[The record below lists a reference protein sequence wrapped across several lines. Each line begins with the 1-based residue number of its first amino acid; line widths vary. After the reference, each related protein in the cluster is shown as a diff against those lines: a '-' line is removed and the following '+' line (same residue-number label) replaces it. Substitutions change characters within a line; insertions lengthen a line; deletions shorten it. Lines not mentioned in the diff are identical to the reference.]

1 MAEQLLGP
9 HGRPTAA
16 GGGGASPAA
25 PPPRSALAP
34 SWSVPSFAQT
44 PMTRPPAAAEAAT
57 QHGAPPAMTEA
68 LTRFANLAEAME
80 RRVLA
85 MEAPAAADA
94 APPPPA
100 DIAPPP
106 PTAPERALDRMASAM
121 SALERRLT
129 AAAAAR
135 LSTPPGARA
144 GGGGDGEGKYRAASA
159 AAMRLYVGDARAARL
174 HTLLIARRALALSG
188 TLARWRTAAALAL
201 SMEGAQIDRRISMET
216 GRLAAEAAARG
227 AEQLTD
233 TALAQQ
239 RQLVSELAEASLAVE
254 RAESARAVA
263 EEGALVAQ
271 SALAAA
277 EKAGADLYAEVSELR
292 RSSKALSVT
301 LGATRM
307 NRALTRT
314 VGMVLAGAL
323 LRWSRAASRRRR
335 RKDLRVARHAIKDV
349 ETCKRRLA
357 LAHKHVAEK
366 AISRASSIY
375 DHLSLSRA
383 VAVWSATTAH
393 LARLRDAPAAAAAA
407 ARSGEAWR
415 LAHSRTASSQTSLW
429 WTGKDTGRRPRP
441 STTTVTTET
450 GSSPPAGL
458 DGSSPPA
465 NTGSTSSPLRERY
478 LAERRRQASP
488 SPAGPISTFFRS
500 RLAPPPPPNSA
511 QLNPISPFLAAR
523 PTTLTPPP
531 GSVFD
536 VRPITPNDGSPPP
549 PPPTPSDAGCQTSPP
564 SEVAAAS
571 EVRSPTAVPR
581 QSAAAFLSTA
591 PPPTEVPA
599 ERVASLI
606 RLQQAIPNLGTAQ
619 LHALGTA
626 APLVA
631 LHARVH
637 GSGDGAVSA
646 WDATRLGGALHT
658 WRLAAAKLT
667 AVRSVEAASAAAW
680 DAFTLTERGVVTAD
694 GARRGVVSRVA
705 SEAHVMRGAL
715 SQWAAAVAALV
726 VSADS
731 ARLVERLSA
740 AAAQREADAAAQ
752 VAATQA
758 EAAAQLWAVQAS
770 SKEQL
775 AAAQAAAREREEA
788 AAANSARLAER
799 LQAEKAAAVEK
810 LEAEVR
816 VASRKASSA
825 SEEAAAA
832 AAAAATAEA
841 AAREKAARE
850 IGVAAEERAARK
862 EALRRQLEAQAAA
875 EAELASRRREA
886 EVRLASVHPAKA
898 AEKLLERRKSKAAS
912 IGLSRA
918 NSASE
923 LQAAAE
929 AAAAKL
935 AAAEKAAA
943 EQKAADDA
951 AAEAAAAEETAAVE
965 KAARAAELQAKRE
978 ANIRRRAEEKE
989 AARREAEAAEEKA
1002 LREFEEAKAA
1012 AKAEAKAKAERM
1024 AAEERRAAAEAEA
1037 EARRARIA
1045 REEEEEVARREQVQ
1059 AQRRAEAEA
1068 AEEKVRELER
1078 RETERRE
1085 QERREEAAAAALR
1098 LPDGWAEAVD
1108 DEGEVCCAP
1117 ARSPA
1122 RPPGHQPSR
1131 LLSLPQQATLN
1142 PAQVYYY
1149 NEDRCPPAPVLSS
1162 PQLERPDEDSSPHA
1176 G

>member
-1 MAEQLLGP
+1 
-9 HGRPTAA
+9 
-16 GGGGASPAA
+16 
-25 PPPRSALAP
+25 
-34 SWSVPSFAQT
+34 
-44 PMTRPPAAAEAAT
+44 
-57 QHGAPPAMTEA
+57 
-68 LTRFANLAEAME
+68 
-80 RRVLA
+80 
-85 MEAPAAADA
+85 
-94 APPPPA
+94 
-100 DIAPPP
+100 
-106 PTAPERALDRMASAM
+106 
-121 SALERRLT
+121 
-129 AAAAAR
+129 
-135 LSTPPGARA
+135 
-144 GGGGDGEGKYRAASA
+144 
-159 AAMRLYVGDARAARL
+159 
-174 HTLLIARRALALSG
+174 
-188 TLARWRTAAALAL
+188 
-201 SMEGAQIDRRISMET
+201 MET

-429 WTGKDTGRRPRP
+429 WTSKDTGRRPRP

-450 GSSPPAGL
+450 GSLAAGRAGRLIAASHQHGL
-458 DGSSPPA
+458 DVLSAQRAVPRRAPAPGEPQPRGSDLDVLLPFPA
-465 NTGSTSSPLRERY
+465 
-478 LAERRRQASP
+478 
-488 SPAGPISTFFRS
+488 
-500 RLAPPPPPNSA
+500 APPPPPNSA

-646 WDATRLGGALHT
+646 WDATRLSGALHT

-715 SQWAAAVAALV
+715 SQWASAVAALV

-799 LQAEKAAAVEK
+799 LEAEKAAAVEK

-832 AAAAATAEA
+832 AAAAAMAEA

-886 EVRLASVHPAKA
+886 EVRPASVHPAKA

-965 KAARAAELQAKRE
+965 KAARAAERQAKRE

-1002 LREFEEAKAA
+1002 LLEFEEGEGGGEGGGEGEGGTHGGGGGGA
-1012 AKAEAKAKAERM
+1012 
-1024 AAEERRAAAEAEA
+1024 RRPRRRRRR
-1037 EARRARIA
+1037 RRARIA

-1078 RETERRE
+1078 REMERRE

-1108 DEGEVCCAP
+1108 DEGEVC
-1117 ARSPA
+1117 ARPPA
-1122 RPPGHQPSR
+1122 RPPARPAISPR
-1131 LLSLPQQATLN
+1131 LLSLPQQATLT

-1149 NEDRCPPAPVLSS
+1149 NEDTDETTWDRPENPEAIEEAAAKAKEEAAKAKEEA
-1162 PQLERPDEDSSPHA
+1162 ERPGGSA
-1176 G
+1176 GSARGGGGLGRRSGGGGGGEGG